1 MTRHRRRHA
10 QRLALPLAIPKPH
23 DQASSYPS
31 PSERLRIFARREQ
44 LIKALINLR
53 VQGNLD
59 EAQVNDLIAEYG
71 PDEVIRVSLVL
82 QTKFQHSGFLVD
94 EPQIYRHYRLGF
106 ARFGGKRRLLSQPE
120 QEELNFE
127 RAMMYAQREFKSL
140 LPLKPSPRENE
151 LQELLIMDWHF
162 WEDITPLDIPLRP
175 AEYPPPA
182 SYLPPLDTIL
192 TWGWDLDPGRI
203 SREHSA
209 WTAYQPDL
217 EHIVFDKTLLN
228 GWPGEPASWAPWH
241 ALHLL
246 GVLHAFNSARH
257 LADLYTLPNDWLSDC
272 LPKVWAQMGAPV
284 ENVLWEI
291 LDDPKCKPEQR
302 GLASSGLQK
311 LIENKSIPRLPAIHS
326 LAERLSPGG
335 TDNAIVN
342 AYIIFVLKNLNAA
355 EVKIAISTAFKKKLV
370 DTKIMNKNDISFLND

>member
-162 WEDITPLDIPLRP
+162 WEDITPLDIPLRRRV
-175 AEYPPPA
+175 PPPA
-182 SYLPPLDTIL
+182 SYLPAD
-192 TWGWDLDPGRI
+192 
-203 SREHSA
+203 
-209 WTAYQPDL
+209 PDL
-217 EHIVFDKTLLN
+217 GLGSRPAELLRN
-228 GWPGEPASWAPWH
+228 QPIWSISSSTNRKG
-241 ALHLL
+241 
-246 GVLHAFNSARH
+246 
-257 LADLYTLPNDWLSDC
+257 
-272 LPKVWAQMGAPV
+272 MGASCGA
-284 ENVLWEI
+284 LT
-291 LDDPKCKPEQR
+291 C
-302 GLASSGLQK
+302 LACCTR
-311 LIENKSIPRLPAIHS
+311 SIPPVIWQIYILFPTIGFPTACPKFGRKW
-326 LAERLSPGG
+326 ERLSKTFSGK
-335 TDNAIVN
+335 
-342 AYIIFVLKNLNAA
+342 LKNL
-355 EVKIAISTAFKKKLV
+355 KS
-370 DTKIMNKNDISFLND
+370 